1 MARKLKEVTFDEAI
15 KRAREGEVVFAFD
28 LTQKNKITVKQFNR
42 LEIGEVVGKERAFY
56 IVEEVQDGNDKK
68 GQD

>member
-42 LEIGEVVGKERAFY
+42 LEIGEAVGKERAFY
-56 IVEEVQDGNDKK
+56 IVEEVQDGTE
-68 GQD
+68 

>member
-42 LEIGEVVGKERAFY
+42 LEIGEAVGKERAFY
-56 IVEEVQDGNDKK
+56 LVEEVQDGNDKK